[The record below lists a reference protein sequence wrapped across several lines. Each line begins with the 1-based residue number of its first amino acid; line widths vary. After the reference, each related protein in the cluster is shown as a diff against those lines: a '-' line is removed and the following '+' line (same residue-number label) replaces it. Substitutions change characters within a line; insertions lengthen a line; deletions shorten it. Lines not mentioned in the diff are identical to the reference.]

1 MYLLVSYLLW
11 TTVRGGKWLC
21 ADHFCFCKTERERD
35 QRVQWIMPRTN
46 WLAPTSK
53 SGTAGFWVVAAGGRV
68 VREAGLQESSVGV
81 ESVKIKVRKV
91 AAWPYFQDPLSSGL
105 TRRGMTRRVPQRGQR
120 EHIPVRLHLRGKE
133 EPPPADHLWR
143 WEKVCA
149 LFLKRYVFKGSGIK
163 IHDWWGERVLLGR
176 YPLALL
182 HK

>member
-1 MYLLVSYLLW
+1 
-11 TTVRGGKWLC
+11 
-21 ADHFCFCKTERERD
+21 
-35 QRVQWIMPRTN
+35 MPRTN

-133 EPPPADHLWR
+133 EPPPRGPSLKMR
-143 WEKVCA
+143 ESLRPFSEA
-149 LFLKRYVFKGSGIK
+149 LRLQRIW
-163 IHDWWGERVLLGR
+163 HQNT
-176 YPLALL
+176 
-182 HK
+182 